1 MINFCTLF
9 DSNYLAR
16 GIVLYKSLIQT
27 NTSFH
32 LYVFAFDDKCY
43 ETLLKQN
50 YPHLTVISLKQFEDD
65 ELLKVKPTRSPAEYC
80 WTCTPSIILYCI
92 KKYDLPSCTYLDADM
107 YFYSDPTVLIDEMGE
122 KSVLISEH
130 RYTKLYDQSKISGI
144 YCVQFVC
151 FKNTTDGMKVL
162 RWWRNA
168 CIEWCYSYVEDG
180 KFGDQKYLDTWPRD
194 YDCVHVLQ
202 HEGGGIAPWNIQQYF
217 VVKENDQYFVIN
229 KKTKRK
235 FQLVFIHYH
244 GLKFHLDRII
254 NFSHPLYDLPDE
266 IKNKF
271 YIPYSKELVSTAR
284 SLAGISFD
292 PNGAKAKAPSAIK
305 QLSTYIRNFIQ
316 YLPNDLSSLIRIKS
330 YNFKNHLHN
339 YKI

>member
-27 NTSFH
+27 KTPFH

-50 YPHLTVISLKQFEDD
+50 YPHLTVISLREFEDE
-65 ELLKVKPTRSPAEYC
+65 ELLKVKPTRSAAEYC
-80 WTCTPSIILYCI
+80 WTCTPSTILYCI
-92 KKYDLPSCTYLDADM
+92 NKYNLPSCTYLDADM
-107 YFYSDPTVLIDEMGE
+107 YFYSDPTDLIDEMGE

-144 YCVQFVC
+144 YCVQFMC
-151 FKNTTDGMKVL
+151 FKNTADGMNVL
-162 RWWRNA
+162 QWWRNA

-180 KFGDQKYLDTWPRD
+180 KFGDQKYLDTWPHD
-194 YDCVHVLQ
+194 FDCVHVLQ
-202 HEGGGIAPWNIQQYF
+202 HEGGGIAPWNIQQYDF
-217 VVKENDQYFVIN
+217 SEENGQHFVIN

-235 FQLVFIHYH
+235 YPLVFIHYH
-244 GLKFHLDRII
+244 GLKFHLDNVI
-254 NFSHPLYDLPDE
+254 NFSFSLYDLSPE
-266 IKNKF
+266 VKEKF
-271 YIPYSKELVSTAR
+271 YIPYVQKLIATAN

-292 PNGAKAKAPSAIK
+292 PNGAKTKAPSSAK
-305 QLSTYIRNFIQ
+305 QLISYLRNLVQ
-316 YLPNDLSSLIRIKS
+316 YFPNDLSSLVKIKS

-339 YKI
+339 YKF